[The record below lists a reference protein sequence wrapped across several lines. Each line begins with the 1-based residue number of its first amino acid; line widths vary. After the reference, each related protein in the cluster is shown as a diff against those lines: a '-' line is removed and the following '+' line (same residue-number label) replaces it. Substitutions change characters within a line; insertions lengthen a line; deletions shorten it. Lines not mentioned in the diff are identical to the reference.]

1 MTHAR
6 GWLLVCA
13 LLLAGCS
20 VTRSDAGPVQPGYAV
35 AVGEGAALD
44 RAVAAQLAQHPG
56 QTGVYLVSDGLD
68 AFAVRALTA
77 RVAERS
83 LDVQYYIWHDD
94 LTGRSLAGELLSAA
108 DRGVR
113 VRALLDDMD
122 ARPRGEVLALI
133 DGHPNI
139 EVRMFNPF
147 SSRSGMLRTALEF
160 LGRGA
165 RLNRRMHNKAWI
177 ADGRVAVIGGR
188 NIGDEYFAASEG
200 VNFIDLDVALLGAAV
215 AQTEAAFDAYWNNPA
230 SIPVGHLRG
239 RAPEGKTLD
248 DLRTTV
254 REGAEQAQRSPYAQ
268 RLAEKYRSATDLTD
282 PSRYVWTAD
291 VRVVTDDPRKVEDVE
306 TLAPGV
312 LESMIAELRTTRT
325 EALLISPYFV
335 PGKEGAKALTGL
347 AAQGAR
353 VAVVT
358 NSLAA
363 TDVAAVHSGYA
374 KRRKVLLEGGVRLY
388 EIKPS
393 PAMSEDDQRMRLGS
407 SHASL
412 HTKAVVV
419 DRERVFV
426 GSFNFDPRS
435 ASLNCEMGAWIGD
448 PSLASRLA
456 AWFERGAEPEH
467 SFSVSL
473 DEKGRL
479 AWSERVDG
487 KTIIHDA
494 DPYASWGRRAT
505 AKFLS
510 WLPIESQL

>member
-1 MTHAR
+1 MRAR
-6 GWLLVCA
+6 GWLPACA
-13 LLLAGCS
+13 FLLAGCS
-20 VTRSDAGPVQPGYAV
+20 VTRSDVGPAESSYAL
-35 AVGEGAALD
+35 AVGEDAALD

-56 QTGVYLVSDGLD
+56 LTGVYLVGDGLD

-77 RVAERS
+77 RVVERS

-94 LTGRSLAGELLSAA
+94 LTGRALASELLSAA

-113 VRALLDDMD
+113 VRVLLDDMD
-122 ARPRGEVLALI
+122 ARPRGEMLALI
-133 DGHPNI
+133 DQHPNI

-147 SSRSGMLRTALEF
+147 SSRSGALRTALEF

-165 RLNRRMHNKAWI
+165 RLNRRMHNKSWI

-200 VNFIDLDVALLGAAV
+200 VNFIDLDVALFGAAV
-215 AQTEAAFDAYWNNPA
+215 AQVETAFDAYWNNPA
-230 SIPVGHLRG
+230 SVPIGHLRG
-239 RAPEGKTLD
+239 RAPEGATLD
-248 DLRTTV
+248 DLRAKA
-254 REGAEQAQRSPYAQ
+254 RASIEEAQRSPYAQ
-268 RLAEKYRSATDLTD
+268 RLAEKFRTATDLTD
-282 PSRYVWTAD
+282 PGRYVWTSD
-291 VRVVTDDPRKVEDVE
+291 VRVVTDDPRKVEDAKALE
-306 TLAPGV
+306 PGV
-312 LESMIAELRTTRT
+312 LESMVEELRTTQS

-335 PGKEGAKALTGL
+335 PGKDGTRALTDL
-347 AAQGAR
+347 ARGGAR
-353 VAVVT
+353 VSVVT

-374 KRRKVLLEGGVRLY
+374 KRRKPLLEGGVRLY

-393 PAMSEDDQRMRLGS
+393 PAVSADDQRMRLGS

-419 DRERVFV
+419 DRARVFV

-448 PSLASRLA
+448 ASLAARVA
-456 AWFERGAEPEH
+456 EWFERGAEPEH
-467 SFSVSL
+467 SFTVSL
-473 DEKGRL
+473 DGDGDL
-479 AWSERVDG
+479 VWSERLDG
-487 KTIIHDA
+487 AMLMHDQ

-505 AKFLS
+505 ATFLS